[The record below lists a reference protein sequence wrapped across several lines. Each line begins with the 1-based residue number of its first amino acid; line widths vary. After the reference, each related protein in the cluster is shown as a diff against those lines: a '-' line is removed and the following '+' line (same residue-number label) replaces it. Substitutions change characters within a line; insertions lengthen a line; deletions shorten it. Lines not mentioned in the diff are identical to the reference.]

1 MVCEHLRQLEREIAA
16 TGIRETY
23 RGKTW
28 THNCREFVYFDCV
41 LDRESIRK
49 RLALAECVKDDEYL
63 GTHMGTEYGFY
74 CEQCKDGVM
83 GYHPKGPKGSG
94 SRVFR

>member
-1 MVCEHLRQLEREIAA
+1 MVCEHLRQLEQEIAA
-16 TGIRETY
+16 AGIQETH

-28 THNCREFVYFDCV
+28 TDNCREFVYFDCV

-49 RLALAECVKDDEYL
+49 RLTLAECVKDDDYL
-63 GTHMGTEYGFY
+63 GTHMGSEYGFY
-74 CEQCKDGVM
+74 CELCKDGVM
-83 GYHPKGPKGSG
+83 GYHPRGPRSRG